1 MSASDPATC
10 PSTEAG
16 LAREPLIAGERSLC
30 GWGRVRPSRAR
41 VLRPRAVADV
51 ADVLAAPAQRGAGV
65 IARGAGRSYGDAA
78 QSAGGQVLDM
88 TGWNRVLSIDGER
101 GLITAQAGTTIA
113 AMMGALGA
121 RGLTLPVVPGTAH
134 VTLAG
139 AIAADVHGKSHHRD
153 GSLARHVS
161 ELVLCTPAQGVLAL
175 SPARDPGLFYA
186 TLGGMGL
193 TGVIVQATLRTEPLA
208 SHWMATDVDRTGGL
222 EQTLELMSGR
232 DRSRYSVAWLD
243 LLASGPKLGRAVV
256 TSAEPLAAESVPR
269 HGRGRSAR
277 RETDQA
283 APERRPALGLPG
295 GFPAG
300 LLRPASVRL
309 FNRLRWHRAPRR
321 ERGRPVALARYF
333 FPLDA
338 LGEWNRL
345 YGAAGLIQYQF
356 AIPSG
361 QETALM
367 RCFETIRLL
376 RLPVYLAVF
385 KRLGPTF
392 GGPLSFPLAG
402 WTLALDLPA
411 ATPGLR
417 AALDALDAH
426 VASCGGRVYLA
437 KDVRLRP
444 EALRAMYPQLDRFE
458 AVRAR
463 VDPDGVLG
471 SDLSR
476 RLRLDQ
482 TAR

>member
-88 TGWNRVLSIDGER
+88 TGWNRVLSIDGEL

-277 RETDQA
+277 RETDHA

-309 FNRLRWHRAPRR
+309 FNRLRWHR
-321 ERGRPVALARYF
+321 
-333 FPLDA
+333 
-338 LGEWNRL
+338 
-345 YGAAGLIQYQF
+345 
-356 AIPSG
+356 
-361 QETALM
+361 
-367 RCFETIRLL
+367 
-376 RLPVYLAVF
+376 
-385 KRLGPTF
+385 
-392 GGPLSFPLAG
+392 
-402 WTLALDLPA
+402 
-411 ATPGLR
+411 LR
-417 AALDALDAH
+417 AASAAAPWLWLGT
-426 VASCGGRVYLA
+426 SSRWM
-437 KDVRLRP
+437 RLESGIVCTER
-444 EALRAMYPQLDRFE
+444 RA
-458 AVRAR
+458 
-463 VDPDGVLG
+463 
-471 SDLSR
+471 
-476 RLRLDQ
+476 
-482 TAR
+482 